1 MASAFIMLNFDNMDA
16 NRLYKPSEIKSDINK
31 YMQTD
36 IPDDTTDIAATALA
50 KKSKA
55 GSSEYVTSKDISKAF
70 KTLENDIKLTKIKG
84 KEKVKSIKG
93 KQKIEF
99 LGKPYFYK
107 LPPKSESLKRIMSNP
122 KAVELVFKSLTEL
135 GLLPHLQF
143 VYEASFYA
151 VRDNVRKEKM
161 YDLAKIA
168 IKGIDKPDAK
178 IDKSSW
184 ESYRDYLLSFSEDQL
199 KIIANKL
206 AESTAQYPALYRFIL
221 LIALSKS
228 P

>member
-1 MASAFIMLNFDNMDA
+1 MFNFDNMDA
-16 NRLYKPSEIKSDINK
+16 NRLYKPSEIKSEINK

-36 IPDDTTDIAATALA
+36 IPYDITDLAATALA
-50 KKSKA
+50 KNSKA
-55 GSSEYVTSKDISKAF
+55 DSSEYVTSKDISKAF
-70 KTLENDIKLTKIKG
+70 KTLENDILLTKIKG
-84 KEKVKSIKG
+84 KEEVKSIKG

-107 LPPKSESLKRIMSNP
+107 LPPKSESLKRIISNP
-122 KAVELVFKSLTEL
+122 KVVELIFKALTEL
-135 GLLPHLQF
+135 SLLPHLQF

-161 YDLAKIA
+161 YNLSKIA
-168 IKGIDKPDAK
+168 IKGIGKSDAK

-184 ESYRDYLLSFSEDQL
+184 ESYRDLLLPFSEGQL
-199 KIIANKL
+199 EIIAKKL
-206 AESTAQYPALYRFIL
+206 AESTAQYPALYYFIL